1 MIVFSLALLSSYSTQ
16 VCYNYFVLHPKSL
29 NVQIHFYRP
38 NMLDTGHRRLGG
50 WRKRSSVWSD
60 KGVENRLKERCL
72 IVVSLWSWQRTVLFQ
87 MEVYIIV
94 RYIKE
99 LSLV

>member
-1 MIVFSLALLSSYSTQ
+1 MIVFSLSSLSSYSTQ

-29 NVQIHFYRP
+29 NVQIYFYRP
-38 NMLDTGHRRLGG
+38 NTGHRRLGG
-50 WRKRSSVWSD
+50 RRKRSSVWSD

-87 MEVYIIV
+87 IEV
-94 RYIKE
+94 
-99 LSLV
+99 